1 MAAGALDEGVACC
14 AAELVAPVGDSL
26 SVGANEAAAGEF
38 STVARTV
45 PEAVMGEADLLTDAW
60 PPAEV
65 GFALAATARTTTSTT
80 AIPKAANH

>member
-38 STVARTV
+38 STVARNV
-45 PEAVMGEADLLTDAW
+45 PEAVTGEADPLTNAS
-60 PPAEV
+60 PAEV
-65 GFALAATARTTTSTT
+65 GFALAATARTITSTT